1 MKTPNF
7 TDENI
12 AKIAEIFPNCL
23 TETHDEKGN
32 LTKAIDF
39 DLLRQELSANIVD
52 GQRER
57 YQINW
62 PGKREALI
70 KANEPI
76 NKTLR
81 PSREESVNFDT
92 TQNLYIEGDNL
103 EALKLLQESY
113 LGKVKMIYIDP
124 PYNTG
129 KDFVYND
136 KFVVESEEYNL
147 LSGQKD
153 EEGGKLVANPE
164 SNGRFHSDWLSMIYP
179 RLKLARN
186 LLKDDG
192 VIFISI
198 DDNEVHAL
206 KKLCD
211 EVFGEDNFITELI
224 WDKQHS
230 QQQGLFKKYH
240 EYVVCYAKNIN
251 SHQNISGG
259 EGIIDAGAIKKI
271 SKANPASLFTF
282 PAGTKVIAPD
292 GTKFTGTYGDSEK
305 LTIEEGEFI
314 VQNEQLLNRVTISA
328 GWTQKNQMDTWFK
341 GIETFDT
348 KGQKIIEFY
357 FNSTGKL
364 KCKKER
370 TKITPP
376 TLLPKFGMA
385 SEQTEKLK
393 NLMGGTFFDNPKPI
407 DMLKLFASWFSDDT
421 DLVLDFFSGSAS
433 TAHALLELNAEDGGN
448 RKYIMVQLT
457 EETDEK
463 SEAYKAGY
471 KTIPEIGK
479 ERIRRAG
486 KKILEE
492 NKDKEGI
499 QNLDIGFRVLKV
511 DSSNMKDVYYTP
523 DQLSKDSLFDTVE
536 NIKEDRTAEDLLFQV
551 LLDWGVDLMLPIVR
565 EEILGKTVFFVD
577 GDTLAACFDD
587 GIDEAFVKELAK
599 REVMR
604 VVFKDSGF
612 KEDDTKGNVDQIFAQ
627 LSPDTEV
634 RAI

>member
-1 MKTPNF
+1 MEKLDMKTPDF

-23 TETHDEKGN
+23 TETRDEKGN

-81 PSREESVNFDT
+81 PYREESVNFDT

-153 EEGGKLVANPE
+153 EEGGKLVANTE
-164 SNGRFHSDWLSMIYP
+164 SNGRFHSDWLSMMYS
-179 RLKLARN
+179 RLRLARN
-186 LLKDDG
+186 LLMSDGTIFVSLDDG
-192 VIFISI
+192 EIANLRKI
-198 DDNEVHAL
+198 
-206 KKLCD
+206 CD
-211 EVFGEDNFITELI
+211 EIFGESNFVGNIAWKKTSGDNKPSFAFTHDNILI
-224 WDKQHS
+224 YGKHTDQLPRVPLTSEQAKQYKNPDNDPR
-230 QQQGLFKKYH
+230 GLWAETDYRSKWTKEQRKNLYYPIINPFTGESIYPDTYASTSRVWACAEDTHIKNVEDNLLWWGLDGQSKEPKKKRFLSEH
-240 EYVVCYAKNIN
+240 KGANTRSVW
-251 SHQNISGG
+251 
-259 EGIIDAGAIKKI
+259 IDAGM
-271 SKANPASLFTF
+271 NDVASQEL
-282 PAGTKVIAPD
+282 KLLMD
-292 GTKFTGTYGDSEK
+292 GD
-305 LTIEEGEFI
+305 
-314 VQNEQLLNRVTISA
+314 
-328 GWTQKNQMDTWFK
+328 
-341 GIETFDT
+341 
-348 KGQKIIEFY
+348 
-357 FNSTGKL
+357 
-364 KCKKER
+364 
-370 TKITPP
+370 
-376 TLLPKFGMA
+376 
-385 SEQTEKLK
+385 
-393 NLMGGTFFDNPKPI
+393 FFDNPKPVKLLKNLEI
-407 DMLKLFASWFSDDT
+407 IMLKNNDII
-421 DLVLDFFSGSAS
+421 LDFFSGSAS
-433 TAHALLELNAEDGGN
+433 TAHALMELNAEDGGN
-448 RKYIMVQLT
+448 RKFIMVQLP

-486 KKILEE
+486 KKILDE

-499 QNLDIGFRVLKV
+499 ENLDIGFRVLKI
-511 DSSNMKDVYYTP
+511 DSSNMKDVYYNP
-523 DQLSKDSLFDTVE
+523 DELSKDSLFDTVE

-587 GIDEAFVKELAK
+587 GIDEEFVKELAK
-599 REVMR
+599 REMMR

-612 KEDDTKGNVDQIFAQ
+612 KEDDTKSNVEQIFTQ